1 VKRTRTLRGGN
12 GDAHRVEIEAIE
24 DGFRLNLGEDQ
35 GEATAV
41 RGNGAGIWSILL
53 EGGRSLEALVERGES
68 GIEVTIGS
76 ARFQFA
82 TASGGAARSA
92 TAASGRIEVRSP
104 MPGKI
109 VKLLVSRGESLSAGQ
124 PVLLFEAMK
133 MQNELRAPQ
142 SGTLLELD
150 VREGQPVEARER
162 LYVLGPA
169 SQ

>member
-1 VKRTRTLRGGN
+1 VRRTRTLRGEN
-12 GDAHRVEIEAIE
+12 GDAYRVEIEAIE
-24 DGFRLNLGEDQ
+24 DGFRLNLGEAH

-41 RGNGAGIWSILL
+41 RRNGGGIWSVLL
-53 EGGRSLEALVERGES
+53 EGGRSLEALVERSES
-68 GIEVTIGS
+68 GIGVTIGS
-76 ARFQFA
+76 VRFEFR
-82 TASGGAARSA
+82 TGSGSAVRGA
-92 TAASGRIEVRSP
+92 TAASGRVEVRSP

-109 VKLLVSRGESLSAGQ
+109 VKLLASPGENLVAGQ

-162 LYVLGPA
+162 LYVLGPNP
-169 SQ
+169 Q